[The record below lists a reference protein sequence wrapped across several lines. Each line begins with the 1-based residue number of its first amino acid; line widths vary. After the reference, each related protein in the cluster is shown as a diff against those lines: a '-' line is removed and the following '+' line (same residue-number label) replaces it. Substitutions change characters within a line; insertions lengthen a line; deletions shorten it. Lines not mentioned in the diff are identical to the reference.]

1 MIEIDILDESRQKFS
16 LILSGQR
23 VTMELMYS
31 VLVDRWS
38 FNLALDGEPVIHGR
52 KMVCDVDLLAP
63 FQLGIGGLFLHSD
76 TGVEPNRQN
85 LPLGLVKLYHV
96 PQSELDAAVSS

>member
-1 MIEIDILDESRQKFS
+1 MIQIDILDESRQKFS

-31 VLVDRWS
+31 VLEDRWS

-52 KMVCDVDLLAP
+52 KMVLGVDLLAP
-63 FQLGIGGLFLHSD
+63 FQLGIGVLFLHSD
-76 TGVEPNRQN
+76 TGVQPNRQN
-85 LPLGLVKLYHV
+85 LPLGLVKLYHAT
-96 PQSELDAAVSS
+96 QSEVDAAISA